1 MRKDKM
7 RHYKFLL
14 DQHRENREEIIED
27 MEGLRMG
34 EYDSFH
40 LDELSGYDNHP
51 AEIAS
56 ELFDIEHYMA
66 LKKLQM
72 EEVKNIERA
81 ERKIEEGTYGLCEN
95 CGKEIDRRRLELLP
109 QARLCIDCARKED
122 EEIISTKEQTMKR
135 RPAEEQVLDAAEMNR
150 DGVRN
155 EALDDLMHYG
165 SSTDIE

>member
-34 EYDSFH
+34 EYDSLH